1 MKKLMRDALIFVG
14 GFAAGVATMHFLMR
28 DTYKKQAD
36 VLVED
41 ARNHFKQREQE
52 LDMTIEQR
60 SNEKAYDL
68 VSGPYRQE
76 EDSEKPTHEPM
87 EAIEIIPSDEFG
99 NEDDYET
106 SFLTYYADGIL
117 TYDSDGSRVEDVEK
131 VIGPKAL
138 DNFGAEEP
146 DLVHIRTS
154 YYGGFLMRCCPM
166 CYCKAY
172 LKNTGAMT
180 CGTTMKLQYE
190 ISCSNCGLG
199 PAKTGAVLMTYNE
212 HSMQGVIDDSDLKQL
227 IKDWDSILRDP
238 EAERIANI

>member
-52 LDMTIEQR
+52 LDTTIEQR
-60 SNEKAYDL
+60 ANEKAYDL

-76 EDSEKPTHEPM
+76 EDSEKSTHEPM
-87 EAIEIIPSDEFG
+87 ETIEIIPSDEFG

-117 TYDSDGSRVEDVEK
+117 AYDSDGSRVEDIEK

-138 DNFGAEEP
+138 DNFGAEAP
-146 DLVHIRTS
+146 DLVHVRNHN
-154 YYGGFLMRCCPM
+154 YRKDYEV
-166 CYCKAY
+166 
-172 LKNTGAMT
+172 LKVRNKYADLYPNSGEE
-180 CGTTMKLQYE
+180 YE
-190 ISCSNCGLG
+190 
-199 PAKTGAVLMTYNE
+199 
-212 HSMQGVIDDSDLKQL
+212 
-227 IKDWDSILRDP
+227 
-238 EAERIANI
+238 

>member
-28 DTYKKQAD
+28 DTYKKRAD

-52 LDMTIEQR
+52 LDTTIEQR

-87 EAIEIIPSDEFG
+87 EAIEIIPNDEFG

-117 TYDSDGSRVEDVEK
+117 AYDSDGSRVEDIEK
-131 VIGPKAL
+131 G
-138 DNFGAEEP
+138 
-146 DLVHIRTS
+146 
-154 YYGGFLMRCCPM
+154 
-166 CYCKAY
+166 
-172 LKNTGAMT
+172 
-180 CGTTMKLQYE
+180 
-190 ISCSNCGLG
+190 
-199 PAKTGAVLMTYNE
+199 
-212 HSMQGVIDDSDLKQL
+212 
-227 IKDWDSILRDP
+227 DWP
-238 EAERIANI
+238 

>member
-52 LDMTIEQR
+52 LDTTIEQR
-60 SNEKAYDL
+60 ANEKAYDL

-87 EAIEIIPSDEFG
+87 ETIEIIPSDEFG

-106 SFLTYYADGIL
+106 SFLTYYADGH
-117 TYDSDGSRVEDVEK
+117 
-131 VIGPKAL
+131 P
-138 DNFGAEEP
+138 
-146 DLVHIRTS
+146 
-154 YYGGFLMRCCPM
+154 
-166 CYCKAY
+166 
-172 LKNTGAMT
+172 
-180 CGTTMKLQYE
+180 
-190 ISCSNCGLG
+190 
-199 PAKTGAVLMTYNE
+199 
-212 HSMQGVIDDSDLKQL
+212 GV
-227 IKDWDSILRDP
+227 
-238 EAERIANI
+238 

>member
-28 DTYKKQAD
+28 DNYKKQAD
-36 VLVED
+36 ALVED

-52 LDMTIEQR
+52 LDTTIEQR
-60 SNEKAYDL
+60 ANEKAYDL

-87 EAIEIIPSDEFG
+87 EAIEIIQSDEFD

-117 TYDSDGSRVEDVEK
+117 TYDSDGSRVEDIEK
-131 VIGPKAL
+131 VIGSKAL

-146 DLVHIRTS
+146 DLVHVRNHN
-154 YYGGFLMRCCPM
+154 YRKDYEV
-166 CYCKAY
+166 
-172 LKNTGAMT
+172 LKVRNKYADLYPNSGEE
-180 CGTTMKLQYE
+180 YE
-190 ISCSNCGLG
+190 
-199 PAKTGAVLMTYNE
+199 
-212 HSMQGVIDDSDLKQL
+212 
-227 IKDWDSILRDP
+227 
-238 EAERIANI
+238 